1 MRLDKLVHSK
11 PDFYS
16 FKLKALSRL
25 KRATYKLLGI
35 DGRVEELRRSLDR
48 RNNDLLVRN
57 LAGKAVLEVGC
68 GRGDFLA
75 FLQKDLNCKCVGVD
89 ISEEMI
95 SSAEERNPGPAYR
108 VMDSANLDFDNGHF
122 DFVVFNYVLHHIKD
136 LDRTVAEA
144 KRVGRHIVLYEC
156 CTFDRNPLKLF
167 SRLYWKIT
175 DGGYRYK
182 SLDEWKQYFALEC
195 VEELRGQGLVRYGMC
210 VLKTQEGAAGSGA

>member
-1 MRLDKLVHSK
+1 MRLDNLVHSK

-25 KRATYKLLGI
+25 KRVAYKLLGI

-48 RNNDLLVRN
+48 RNNDLLARN
-57 LAGKAVLEVGC
+57 LAGKTVLEVGC

-108 VMDSANLDFDNGHF
+108 VMDSASLDFPAGHF
-122 DFVVFNYVLHHIKD
+122 DFVVFNYVLHHIND
-136 LDRTVAEA
+136 LDRAVAE
-144 KRVGRHIVLYEC
+144 
-156 CTFDRNPLKLF
+156 
-167 SRLYWKIT
+167 
-175 DGGYRYK
+175 
-182 SLDEWKQYFALEC
+182 
-195 VEELRGQGLVRYGMC
+195 
-210 VLKTQEGAAGSGA
+210 